1 MLRQHGATLIELVVT
16 IVIVSIA
23 LITLITLTSQ
33 SEGRSVDPMIQE
45 QAVAVAQAYLE
56 EITQKSYCDPDVAS
70 DCAAA
75 CTSSACGLATCT
87 VAEGPANRDLFD
99 DVCDYDGLSDSGA
112 KDQNGADLF
121 SPSSPEL
128 GSYNVSVQ
136 VVDSGFS
143 LGPAG
148 APQSAASG
156 AVVRIDVTVS
166 HAALPD
172 DIRLTGFR
180 TRY

>member
-1 MLRQHGATLIELVVT
+1 MLNSSRGATLIELIVT

-33 SEGRSVDPMIQE
+33 SEGRSVDPMIHE
-45 QAVAVAQAYLE
+45 QAVAVAQAYME
-56 EITQKSYCDPDVAS
+56 EVTQKSYCDPDVAT
-70 DCAAA
+70 DCATA

-87 VAEGPANRDLFD
+87 VAEGPANRDQFD

-112 KDQNGADLF
+112 KDQDGNALSG
-121 SPSSPEL
+121 L
-128 GSYNVSVQ
+128 GSYNVNVQ
-136 VVDSGFS
+136 VVDSVFS

-148 APQSAASG
+148 APLSAASG
-156 AVVRIDVTVS
+156 AAVRIDVTVS
-166 HAALPD
+166 HDALAD